1 MNKMMCNNLVYI
13 QFIKE
18 GFIYIIKMQ
27 AIVWYLYVSM
37 HAFLSLMNDIIGF
50 LHCVWYIMILR
61 RIIGKTKI
69 LYVDLANR
77 LFHDRFVHYR
87 RMV

>member
-1 MNKMMCNNLVYI
+1 MVCNNLVYV

-27 AIVWYLYVSM
+27 AIVWYLYMSV
-37 HAFLSLMNDIIGF
+37 HAFFLSLMNNIVGF
-50 LHCVWYIMILR
+50 LHRVWYIMILR

-77 LFHDRFVHYR
+77 LFHNRFVHHR